1 MATTLFFSFLGSLVI
16 CMALIP
22 PLMASAGRFHI
33 LDEPRGRR
41 MHSASVAKVGGIA
54 LAIGTFIGV
63 LMWDPK
69 DEVVRASLL
78 GGLTILFFGVWDDR
92 VGLPYRAKFAG
103 QSLAVL
109 IVMVFGGI
117 QLSSLPLV
125 PDGWLSVWLSL
136 PLTFLILLDVTNAVN
151 LADGLDGLAGAMSLI
166 SFAGMAYLAFQTAD
180 APLMLMIVSVLGGL
194 LGFLRFNTHP
204 AKIFMGDAG
213 SQFLGFYMGVTGL
226 VLIHPSH
233 GPFIRL
239 LGLFIWGLPF
249 FDFFGVMVQGWRE
262 GRSPFVG
269 DRNHLHHKLLGMGCS
284 HRKAV
289 TLIYAGQAAMVALGY
304 ASRWQADWV
313 LATIYLVIASGVLL
327 LFLRPNTGIGGRDQN
342 EHLQTSGWLA
352 DWLGTHPRL
361 GRVPI
366 QLLAAAV
373 TVFLLISVLLPQAV
387 SPDAGIVAAGLLLLV
402 LMG

>member
-1 MATTLFFSFLGSLVI
+1 MSTTLFFSFLGSLVI

-22 PLMASAGRFHI
+22 PLMASAGRLHI
-33 LDEPRGRR
+33 LDVPRGRR
-41 MHSASVAKVGGIA
+41 MHPGSVAKVGGIA

-63 LMWDPK
+63 LMWEPK
-69 DEVVRASLL
+69 DEVALASLL
-78 GGLTILFFGVWDDR
+78 GGFTILLFGVWDDR
-92 VGLPYRAKFAG
+92 SGLSYGAKFAG
-103 QSLAVL
+103 QALAVL
-109 IVMVFGGI
+109 IVMALGGVQI
-117 QLSSLPLV
+117 TSLPLMPEGFGLWV
-125 PDGWLSVWLSL
+125 SL
-136 PLTFLILLDVTNAVN
+136 PLTFLVLVAVTNAVN
-151 LADGLDGLAGAMSLI
+151 LADGLDGLAGGMSLI
-166 SFAGMAYLAFQTAD
+166 SFAGMAYLAFQTDD
-180 APLMLMIVSVLGGL
+180 ALLMLMIVSVLGGL

-233 GPFIRL
+233 GPYSPL
-239 LGLFIWGLPF
+239 LVLFIWGLPLL
-249 FDFFGVMVQGWRE
+249 DMLGVMVQRWRE